1 MFPNYL
7 SETNMSRII
16 IFFIFFMFLLAG
28 SLYAQSASALWPL
41 TSTTGTSVTTT
52 GNLNGQNET
61 FSNMVINNYSGP
73 SASQRVTTTD
83 GAWPA
88 ESEQNENRY
97 IQFAVSPAAGYNF
110 NVTAINMQ
118 LGASG
123 GGNMRANIWYSTSP
137 DFSNAVQ
144 LNTEVLVLPN
154 GAFISPA
161 PGYSLDETVFEGQT
175 LYLRIYP
182 WYTTSS
188 TGKYVCPQ
196 SVTISG
202 TAGTGVSID
211 LSVSSL
217 QDFGAMLAGNNSASV
232 EYTVSGTN
240 LTEHISINTPLS
252 FEISLDN
259 ISFTNSLQ
267 INHSGGTVPPTSVYS
282 RFSPSAANGTNSGV
296 ITHSTFNA
304 ETKNLPVTGI
314 AITSEPTVQS
324 SITFGNVAGNSIEV
338 NFIGGN
344 GNNRILVA
352 RESNAVN
359 WTPEDGYQI
368 IGVNNNFSQASDQGN
383 GNKVVYDGSGTSVIV
398 TGLYGSTTYHF
409 AVYEYNVETN
419 NSHNYLIISPG
430 TGSQTTP
437 AAPTIVV
444 NPTSLNFGNVPVNSV
459 SRKHNHILF
468 LPILLLH

>member
-1 MFPNYL
+1 MFVRRVLQYQVQQVQEYQL
-7 SETNMSRII
+7 IYRYHLYRISVLYWQVTI
-16 IFFIFFMFLLAG
+16 LPLL
-28 SLYAQSASALWPL
+28 
-41 TSTTGTSVTTT
+41 
-52 GNLNGQNET
+52 N
-61 FSNMVINNYSGP
+61 
-73 SASQRVTTTD
+73 
-83 GAWPA
+83 
-88 ESEQNENRY
+88 
-97 IQFAVSPAAGYNF
+97 IQFPEP
-110 NVTAINMQ
+110 ILQ
-118 LGASG
+118 
-123 GGNMRANIWYSTSP
+123 NI
-137 DFSNAVQ
+137 
-144 LNTEVLVLPN
+144 LVL
-154 GAFISPA
+154 
-161 PGYSLDETVFEGQT
+161 
-175 LYLRIYP
+175 
-182 WYTTSS
+182 
-188 TGKYVCPQ
+188 
-196 SVTISG
+196 
-202 TAGTGVSID
+202 
-211 LSVSSL
+211 
-217 QDFGAMLAGNNSASV
+217 ML
-232 EYTVSGTN
+232 
-240 LTEHISINTPLS
+240 PLS

-267 INHSGGTVPPTSVYS
+267 INHTGGTVPPTSVYA

-383 GNKVVYDGSGTSVIV
+383 GNKVVYDGSGTTVIV

-430 TGSQTTP
+430 TGSQITP

-444 NPTSLNFGNVPVNSV
+444 NPVSLNFGNVPVNSV
-459 SRKHNHILF
+459 SEAQSYSLSANTLTPLNGDITITADEGFEISLNSSTGFSSSLQVPYSGGLLDFITIYVKFSPTQTGLYSGGISNEGGNAPAQIVSVSGNGISPA
-468 LPILLLH
+468 LPNELKRRWFVIPS